1 MESPWRGEEVQKL
14 IGCIAP
20 LNRFFS
26 RSTDKCLIF
35 FNVLR
40 CSKEFVWTE
49 ECERAFQEL
58 KVYLGHALILA
69 KQLLG
74 EKLFTYLAVLEH
86 VVSPMLVREAAGVQV
101 PMYYVSKRLLDA
113 ELRYLKLE

>member
-1 MESPWRGEEVQKL
+1 MESLWRGEEVQKL

-49 ECERAFQEL
+49 ECERAFQEF
-58 KVYLGHALILA
+58 KVYLGHAPILA
-69 KQLLG
+69 KPLLE
-74 EKLFTYLAVLEH
+74 EKLFTYIAISEHAVSSVLAE
-86 VVSPMLVREAAGVQV
+86 
-101 PMYYVSKRLLDA
+101 K
-113 ELRYLKLE
+113 